1 MREKTK
7 IEWFYD
13 AETVNWKMLKLLT
26 GRCWIFIGKT
36 DAETEAPVLWPP
48 DEKNWHIGKD
58 PDAGKDW
65 GKEEKGK
72 TENEM
77 IGWHHQFNGHE
88 FEQTWGELRTGKPG
102 MLQSMGSQRVKYDW
116 ATEKQQQYGSDHC
129 LRSKDLCL
137 ISNFAID

>member
-1 MREKTK
+1 
-7 IEWFYD
+7 
-13 AETVNWKMLKLLT
+13 MLKLLT

-65 GKEEKGK
+65 RKEEKGK

-77 IGWHHQFNGHE
+77 IGWHHQFYGHE

-116 ATEKQQQYGSDHC
+116 ATEKQQQYGSDRC